1 MRRILLGLLAIIVIA
16 VPLVFAETVPDFNHD
31 GKIDFTDFLMFA
43 RHYGASY
50 GDETYSVTYDLNHD
64 GEIDFQDFTAF
75 AAEFGTLTHS
85 DKPAGVKG
93 DEELRALALEAAAK
107 EYYNA
112 ENYREAVIAYRR
124 MLELSTHPLH
134 RARGMNNL
142 ARVYAAMGSAELA
155 EAQFKQA
162 LAEYNTSTDRKIQVQ
177 MVWSNARLGMIYHE
191 RESKF
196 LAFKYLEQAR
206 DHLSSLTK

>member
-142 ARVYAAMGSAELA
+142 ARVYANMDSIDLA

-162 LAEYNTSTDRKIQVQ
+162 LAEYGRSEDRVVRVQ
-177 MVWSNARLGMIYHE
+177 MAWSALHLGLISEQKERRL
-191 RESKF
+191 KT
-196 LAFKYLEQAR
+196 LENWNKA
-206 DHLSSLTK
+206 LTYVPSHK